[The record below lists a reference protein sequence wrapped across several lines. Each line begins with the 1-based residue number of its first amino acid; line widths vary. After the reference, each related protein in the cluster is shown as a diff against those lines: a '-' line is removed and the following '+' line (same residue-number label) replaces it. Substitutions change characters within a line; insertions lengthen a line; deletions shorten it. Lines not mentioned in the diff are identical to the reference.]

1 MQTKGAAMARRRQ
14 VLVVEDEDSIARLIQ
29 IYLESV
35 GFSVRKENM
44 GQDALDYAAENR
56 PDLVVL
62 DLRLPDIHGYKVC
75 QELRKIYNAWSVPI
89 LILTGLDQPID
100 QLRAFAHGA
109 DAYLTKPF
117 EPSELIEA
125 VTMLLGSSSVN

>member
-1 MQTKGAAMARRRQ
+1 MARRRQ